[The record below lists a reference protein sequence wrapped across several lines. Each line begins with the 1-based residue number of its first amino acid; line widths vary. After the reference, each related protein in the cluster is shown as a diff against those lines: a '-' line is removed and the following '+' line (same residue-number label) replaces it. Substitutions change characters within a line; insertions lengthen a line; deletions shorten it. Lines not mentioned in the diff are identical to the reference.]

1 MFTPLAAEIVTIGDE
16 LCRGEITDT
25 NSSWLAERL
34 TRQGFHVRWRSSTV
48 DDDADMTAVLEL
60 AARRSRVVVC
70 SGGLGPTDDDRTVD
84 VVAALAGVEPIIDE
98 RHRERMVARF
108 AARNFAVTPNN
119 LRQVRVPAGAQVL
132 DNEVGLAPGFHLRL
146 READLFFMPG
156 VPREMKSIYE
166 RHVEPRLAAMAVGAP
181 ATARRVWRVAGMGES
196 HVAHRLRGLLDGIAG
211 TTLHYRIQYPENLVT
226 VVVRRPT
233 QAEAEAVL
241 GTIDAEVRQRLTGA
255 IYGTDEDTLPIVIG
269 QRLLARGET
278 LATAESCTGGLISDL
293 LTDVS
298 GSSQYYLGGVVAY
311 ANQAKRDL
319 LGVREETLATHGA
332 VSQECVCEMAEGA
345 RRRFGAAWGLGVSGI
360 AGPGGGTPDKPV
372 GLVHFAVAG
381 PNGVEARQLQWG
393 AERRQV
399 KLLAASAVLN
409 LLHRLLTPERAAMP
423 EPLESGD
430 RAGNKGR

>member
-1 MFTPLAAEIVTIGDE
+1 MFTPLAVEIVTIGDE
-16 LCRGEITDT
+16 LCRGEIVNT
-25 NSSWLAERL
+25 NASWMAERL
-34 TRQGFHVRWRSSTV
+34 TRQGFHVRWCSSTV
-48 DDDADMTAVLEL
+48 DDDADMTAVLGQ
-60 AARRSRVVVC
+60 AARRARVVVC

-84 VVAALAGVEPIIDE
+84 VVAALAGVEPVMDD

-119 LRQVRVPAGAQVL
+119 LRQVRVPAGSTVL
-132 DNEVGLAPGFHLRL
+132 DNEVGLAPGFHLRFG
-146 READLFFMPG
+146 EADLFFMPG

-166 RHVEPRLAAMAVGAP
+166 RHVEPRLAALAVGAP

-196 HVAHRLRGLLDGIAG
+196 HVAHRLRGLIDGIPG

-233 QAEAEAVL
+233 QAEANATL
-241 GTIDAEVRQRLTGA
+241 TTIDADVRQRLTGA
-255 IYGTDEDTLPIVIG
+255 IYGTDEDTLQSVIG
-269 QRLLARGET
+269 QRLRARGET
-278 LATAESCTGGLISDL
+278 LATAESCTGGLIGDL
-293 LTDVS
+293 LTDVP

-311 ANQAKRDL
+311 GNQAKREL

-332 VSQECVCEMAEGA
+332 VSQECVCEMAEGV
-345 RRRFGAAWGLGVSGI
+345 RRRFGTAWGLGVSGI

-372 GLVHFAVAG
+372 GLVHFAIAG
-381 PNGVEARQLQWG
+381 PDGVVARQLQWG

-430 RAGNKGR
+430 RSAKRAR